1 MAIYTKIT
9 GHTEP
14 IKVSPVLIK
23 NITPPP
29 EPPVDDWVR
38 PVDRPEIPTIG
49 DSEQV
54 FYQLFG
60 VNENS
65 PNDIAF
71 TLTVPSGSYRVEW
84 GDGTS
89 NDYNTA
95 VKAEH
100 IYDYS
105 QLSGTSG
112 SEGYKWVWIKAY
124 PLSGNLTVIDIAVP
138 RHSLRPTISAAQ
150 VVPQVFEIYL
160 RAENLA
166 SMPFLNTTAQ
176 NRHRHL
182 NVFDFRGTNNI
193 QSFSLFLRDS
203 VNLRRLTLNTAAGTN
218 FSSFMYGCAAFNQPL
233 NIDTAA
239 GTNFSYFMYNCYS
252 FNQPLN
258 IDTAAGTNFSSFMYN
273 CYSFNQPMS
282 VDLIAATTA
291 IGANFFGASSYS
303 LKSLRLL
310 NMGSIHT
317 ALTLTNAPLDVDA
330 LVNLFNDLCDRT
342 GLAAGVI
349 TITNCYGKAR
359 LTPDQLAIATQK
371 NWTVA

>member
-14 IKVSPVLIK
+14 VKVSPVLVK
-23 NITPPP
+23 YITPPP

-38 PVDRPEIPTIG
+38 PLDRPEIPTIG

-60 VNENS
+60 VNADS
-65 PNDIAF
+65 PNDIAL

-100 IYDYS
+100 IYDYDS
-105 QLSGTSG
+105 LTASEGG
-112 SEGYKWVWIKAY
+112 EGYKWVWIKAY

-239 GTNFSYFMYNCYS
+239 GTS
-252 FNQPLN
+252 F
-258 IDTAAGTNFSSFMYN
+258 TSFMYN

-291 IGANFFGASSYS
+291 IGANFFGASSFS

-310 NMGSIHT
+310 NMGNIHT